1 MEEVH
6 KICQYFLFI
15 FSGKWE
21 LTFLKKMFI
30 METRSKDNSFYL
42 CIIYLHSEMRI
53 LIFLNF

>member
-21 LTFLKKMFI
+21 LTFSKKMFI

-42 CIIYLHSEMRI
+42 CIIYLHSLRCG
-53 LIFLNF
+53 FLFS